1 MCRVR
6 APSPARRGSAPPSR
20 GEEPAPTPSTA
31 APLQISLLVGSSR
44 SHVGCARVWLRRD
57 EFALQT
63 IPNDKQMVAFVTT
76 RDTDGECYCDFLDG
90 TTPETCNPPFP
101 QLCRFVLHSPN
112 QYSAAKRL
120 QKWKE
125 RVGDDEGE
133 LEKLQLA
140 AAAEDEVNK
149 TEFQMCSGNPAIFGN
164 IYQLLNPAADQ
175 FLQVERSISEEDSAA
190 LKCCLLEKNVRTKN
204 PVRPKDV
211 YVFKKRN

>member
-1 MCRVR
+1 
-6 APSPARRGSAPPSR
+6 
-20 GEEPAPTPSTA
+20 
-31 APLQISLLVGSSR
+31 
-44 SHVGCARVWLRRD
+44 
-57 EFALQT
+57 
-63 IPNDKQMVAFVTT
+63 MVAFVTT

-175 FLQVERSISEEDSAA
+175 FLQVERSISEEVSVCHLGCILLKMAA
-190 LKCCLLEKNVRTKN
+190 ISLLTGLCRAQVLPAGEEREDEE
-204 PVRPKDV
+204 PVVPADAWLSRSK
-211 YVFKKRN
+211 